1 MLARFFGPHESGVL
15 NMSESNEEEE
25 VTHILLPTADLAWI
39 VDLGDEALS
48 ELRELRAQGIRIKS
62 DRLYDVLKKLG
73 DKRLHTLVF
82 DMEDEEEEEESCCL
96 RCGKCGGCEC
106 EANAERD
113 AQVAY
118 I

>member
-1 MLARFFGPHESGVL
+1 MLARFFGPRESGVL

-25 VTHILLPTADLAWI
+25 VQHILLPAADLAWI